1 MTMNLLNNAD
11 KFFQIITYL
20 GIFALSACAPASSQG
35 QVLTSKEGNFSIL
48 MPGSVVEEVNTPL
61 KGITTRTWTA
71 IKGESAYT
79 VAQSTFAKKIAPE
92 KIPKILQALSESANE
107 SNFVNGKKISETSVM
122 KNGYKCLDFTLTGVP
137 SPSLQAES
145 KKNSI
150 NINSKLMYQR
160 SLLCIKDSQAV
171 EALALL
177 PSSEELK
184 SKGASFIQSLNLK

>member
-1 MTMNLLNNAD
+1 MNLLNNAD
-11 KFFQIITYL
+11 KVFQIITCL
-20 GIFALSACAPASSQG
+20 GLIALSACAPASYQD
-35 QVLTSKEGNFSIL
+35 QVFTSKEGNFSIL
-48 MPGSVVEEVNTPL
+48 MPGSIVEEVNTPI

-79 VAQSTFAKKIAPE
+79 VARSTFAKKIAAE
-92 KIPKILQALSESANE
+92 KIPKILHALSEAANK
-107 SNFVNGKKISETSVM
+107 SNFVNGKKIAESSVM

-160 SLLCIKDSQAV
+160 SLLCIKDNQAV

>member
-1 MTMNLLNNAD
+1 MNWLT
-11 KFFQIITYL
+11 KFINHFQIITYL
-20 GIFALSACAPASSQG
+20 GIFALSACAPASSQD
-35 QVLTSKEGNFSIL
+35 QVFTSKEGNFSIS
-48 MPGSVVEEVNTPL
+48 MPGSVVEEVNTPV

-79 VAQSTFAKKIAPE
+79 VAQSTFAKKIAAE
-92 KIPKILQALSESANE
+92 KIPKFLQAISEAAKK
-107 SNFVNGKKISETSVM
+107 SNFVNGKRIAESSVM
-122 KNGYKCLDFTLTGVP
+122 KNGYKCLDFTLTGIP

-145 KKNSI
+145 KKKGI
-150 NINSKLMYQR
+150 NVNNKLIYQR
-160 SLLCIKDSQAV
+160 SLLCIKDNQAV

>member
-1 MTMNLLNNAD
+1 MTMNLLSNAD

-35 QVLTSKEGNFSIL
+35 QVLTPKEGNFSIL

>member
-1 MTMNLLNNAD
+1 MNWLT
-11 KFFQIITYL
+11 KFINHFQIIAYL
-20 GIFALSACAPASSQG
+20 GIFALSACAPASSQD
-35 QVLTSKEGNFSIL
+35 QVFTSKEGNFSIL
-48 MPGSVVEEVNTPL
+48 MPGSVVEEVNTPV

-79 VAQSTFAKKIAPE
+79 VAQSTFAKKIAAE
-92 KIPKILQALSESANE
+92 KIPKILQALSEAAKK
-107 SNFVNGKKISETSVM
+107 SNFVNGKRIAESSVM

-137 SPSLQAES
+137 SLSLQAES
-145 KKNSI
+145 KKSGV
-150 NINSKLMYQR
+150 NINSKLIYQR
-160 SLLCIKDSQAV
+160 SLLCIKDNQAV